1 MSESEITKDQRSV
14 VVTGAAGHLGRNV
27 LAAFRD
33 VGWNARGLDIVGDAD
48 LGVEAVDLRDFAVAR
63 RHLATASFVAHCAAL
78 PRPVGYEA
86 SDVFSTNMALM
97 YAAIAGAEDGCA
109 TRIIY
114 ASSYS
119 IIGLPFAPNRPKLTA
134 LPITEDEKAAPQDVY
149 ATTKWLGEEMLDAY
163 VRRTGNAAVSL
174 RLPWIHTPESFAE
187 QVVPIRDDPD
197 SHIHLWSWID
207 ARDAGRAFVAAAE
220 ADIEGHLR
228 LFVSADDSFATR
240 PSAELVAESWPEVF
254 VVGNL
259 SGRKSLIDASRA
271 RQTIGFVPAYGWSDY
286 PHSIAGGE
294 S

>member
-1 MSESEITKDQRSV
+1 MSESETTKDQRNV

-27 LAAFRD
+27 LAAFIEA
-33 VGWNARGLDIVGDAD
+33 GWNAQGLDIVGDAD
-48 LGVEAVDLRDFAVAR
+48 LGVEAVDLRDLDVAR
-63 RHLATASFVAHCAAL
+63 RHLANASVVAHCAAL

-97 YAAIAGAEDGCA
+97 YAAIAAAEDGCA

-163 VRRTGNAAVSL
+163 VRRTGNTGVSL
-174 RLPWIHTPESFAE
+174 RLPWIHTPESFAKE
-187 QVVPIRDDPD
+187 VVPIRDDPD
-197 SHIHLWSWID
+197 SHIHLWAWID

-228 LFVSADDSFATR
+228 LFVSADNSFATR
-240 PSAELVAESWPEVF
+240 PSADLVAESWPEVP
-254 VVGNL
+254 VTGDL
-259 SGRKSLIDASRA
+259 SGGKSLIDASRA
-271 RQTIGFVPAYGWSDY
+271 REMIGFVPAYNWSDY
-286 PHSIAGGE
+286 PNSITGE
-294 S
+294 KS